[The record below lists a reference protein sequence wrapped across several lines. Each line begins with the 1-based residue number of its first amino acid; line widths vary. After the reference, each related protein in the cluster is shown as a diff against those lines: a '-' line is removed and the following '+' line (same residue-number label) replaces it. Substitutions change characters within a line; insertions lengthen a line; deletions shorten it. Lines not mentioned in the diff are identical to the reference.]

1 MLLRGVVA
9 RILEVEDINYSVSR
23 KYDPATDA
31 VDDANGMSVP
41 IDFEA
46 LQREFNQQVTDVVA
60 ADAETWQFKD
70 ALTADEYN
78 KLKKIN
84 TLIAR
89 RLSGKSIAI
98 SVLRNV
104 LSDEEYA
111 DYQTSIA
118 THKTMAEAIYADGV
132 PDELKRYNIMLR
144 EADFQLGKYEMMSG
158 LRDTGRAKYRTES
171 LKRTYDKSE
180 DLYERTLEYLQEQM
194 EVSVR
199 DKSSIDWKLWLDRD
213 VDFSTDG
220 NLGINADQV
229 PRVKGSRSHYAQD
242 AELPKLSVLLKRE
255 QCGLENLIRAAVA
268 CAYVPQEVVEQAKP
282 KFNRALLSLLNPEKD

>member
-1 MLLRGVVA
+1 MLLCGVVA
-9 RILEVEDINYSVSR
+9 RILEVEDINYGVSR
-23 KYDPATDA
+23 KFDPATDA
-31 VDDANGMSVP
+31 FDDANGMIVP
-41 IDFEA
+41 IDFDA
-46 LQREFNQQVTDVVA
+46 LQREFNQQVTDIVVA
-60 ADAETWQFKD
+60 DEATWQFKD
-70 ALTADEYN
+70 ALTEDEYN
-78 KLKKIN
+78 KLKKLN

-89 RLSGKSIAI
+89 RLSGKSISS

-104 LSDEEYA
+104 LSDDEYA
-111 DYQTSIA
+111 DYQTSLA
-118 THKTMAEAIYADGV
+118 THKTMAEVLYAIGV

-144 EADFQLGKYEMMSG
+144 DADFQLGKYERMNG
-158 LRDTGRAKYRTES
+158 LRDNGRAKYRAES
-171 LKRTYDKSE
+171 LKRTYEKSE
-180 DLYERTLEYLQEQM
+180 HLYERALEYLQEQI

-229 PRVKGSRSHYAQD
+229 PRVKGSRSPYAQD
-242 AELPKLSVLLKRE
+242 AELPKMSVLLKRE

-282 KFNRALLSLLNPEKD
+282 KFNRIDFANLNPEKD

>member
-23 KYDPATDA
+23 KYDPAKDA

-41 IDFEA
+41 IDFNA
-46 LQREFNQQVTDVVA
+46 LQREFNQQVTDIVVA
-60 ADAETWQFKD
+60 DAATWKFKD
-70 ALTADEYN
+70 VLTDDEYN
-78 KLKKIN
+78 KLKKLN
-84 TLIAR
+84 ALIAR

-104 LSDEEYA
+104 LSDDEYA
-111 DYQTSIA
+111 DYQTSLA

-144 EADFQLGKYEMMSG
+144 EADFQFGKYEKMNG
-158 LRDTGRAKYRTES
+158 LRNTGRAKYRTES
-171 LKRTYDKSE
+171 LKRTYEKSE
-180 DLYERTLEYLQEQM
+180 HLYERALEYLQEQID
-194 EVSVR
+194 VSVR
-199 DKSSIDWKLWLDRD
+199 DKSSIDLKLWLDRD

-229 PRVKGSRSHYAQD
+229 PRVKGSSSPYAQD
-242 AELPKLSVLLKRE
+242 SGLPKMSVLLKRE
-255 QCGLENLIRAAVA
+255 QCVLENLIRAAVA
-268 CAYVPQEVVEQAKP
+268 CAYVPEEVVEHAKP

>member
-9 RILEVEDINYSVSR
+9 RILEVEDINYGVSR

-41 IDFEA
+41 IDFDA
-46 LQREFNQQVTDVVA
+46 LQREFNQQVTDIVVA
-60 ADAETWQFKD
+60 DAATWQFKD
-70 ALTADEYN
+70 SLTADDYN

-111 DYQTSIA
+111 DYQNSLA

-144 EADFQLGKYEMMSG
+144 EADFQFGKYEKMNG
-158 LRDTGRAKYRTES
+158 LRDNGRAKYRTES
-171 LKRTYDKSE
+171 LKLTYEKSE
-180 DLYERTLEYLQEQM
+180 HLYERALEYLQEQM

-220 NLGINADQV
+220 NLSINADQV
-229 PRVKGSRSHYAQD
+229 PRVKGSSSPYAQD
-242 AELPKLSVLLKRE
+242 AELPKMSVLLKRE
-255 QCGLENLIRAAVA
+255 QCALENLIRAAVA
-268 CAYVPQEVVEQAKP
+268 CAYVPEEVVEHAKP